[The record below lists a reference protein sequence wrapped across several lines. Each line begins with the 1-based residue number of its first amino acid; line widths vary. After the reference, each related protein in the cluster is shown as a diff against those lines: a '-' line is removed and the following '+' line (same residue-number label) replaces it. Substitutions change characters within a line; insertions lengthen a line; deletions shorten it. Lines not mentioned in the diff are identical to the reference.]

1 MLKKWMAAAAL
12 MGMGIA
18 HAFAPQAGTWVVTSE
33 LNGKPGRGL
42 AIDVQDKTLVM
53 QMYAYDPSG
62 NATFYLT
69 SGAIN
74 NNQYTGT
81 LNKYRGGRYL
91 GSGDLIGQDDG
102 SVGVVKMRFDSGTK
116 GYITFP
122 GEPEKAIS
130 RYSFAYSA
138 NPQSLK
144 GLWLL
149 TPINSLTPQADFVS
163 LVTDLGPSDYGSG
176 MVATKD
182 GRFGCDNIIKGANA
196 GTVVCVKMN
205 AANQLVRGYQ
215 FQYSVNDGEGVSGVT
230 TANLNDPLI
239 VRRMTSTAGDGTGIL
254 FKHADAETPAD
265 AADPAL
271 LRQALEQAVSELQA
285 E

>member
-12 MGMGIA
+12 AGVGIA
-18 HAFAPQAGTWVVTSE
+18 HAFAPQAGTWIVTSE

-176 MVATKD
+176 MVATQD

-254 FKHADAETPAD
+254 FKNADAETPAD